1 MMGHPTF
8 VIIVTAGEELFAQD
22 SVVLIY
28 PGELEGFQVEDI
40 KKPPTVGSA
49 VAPDLIFVT
58 NITDVQKSEIHMAC
72 V

>member
-8 VIIVTAGEELFAQD
+8 VIIVTAGEELVARD

-28 PGELEGFQVEDI
+28 PGELEGLQVEDI

-49 VAPDLIFVT
+49 VAPLL
-58 NITDVQKSEIHMAC
+58 
-72 V
+72 